1 MARRANRPGLDTKR
15 LHHLK
20 AVIEDDIKR
29 GLYYGG
35 VILVARHGVVGMHE
49 AIGYVD
55 PQTKKPVKKNSVF
68 SLFSTTKAV
77 TNVLIFRAIER
88 GEFAFTTKVSE
99 IIPEFS
105 GGQRQHITFFHLLTH
120 SSGLPSVFTPRAGM
134 YIDRLDEIIAA
145 ICENV
150 HSVAA
155 PGEVINYA
163 PMAAHALMGEA
174 VRRTDPKKRS
184 YRRLVEDEI
193 LKPLKM
199 KDTSIGVRK
208 DLKPRKIVPIFMD
221 RAPIDHLGHGN
232 LGPNGAF
239 EEENSEMPW
248 VGCVSTTGDLYRFAE
263 MLRRGGELDGARILS
278 PAILD
283 LANRNWTGDKPNE
296 LYRRLVEPRGWGVY
310 PAYLGL
316 GFQVRGEKMVHN
328 LFGTLTSPRTFGN
341 YGAGSSLFWIDP
353 ELQMTFV
360 CLTAGV
366 MNGVDN
372 IERFQRLSDVAVS
385 AAT

>member
-1 MARRANRPGLDTKR
+1 MAPHVKR
-15 LHHLK
+15 HHLDATRLRHLQ
-20 AVIEDDIKR
+20 AVIEDDIQR
-29 GLYYGG
+29 GRYYGG
-35 VILVARHGVVGMHE
+35 VILVARNGVVGIHE
-49 AIGYVD
+49 AMGYVE
-55 PQTKKPVKKNSVF
+55 PKQKQPVGKNDVF
-68 SLFSTTKAV
+68 SLFSTTKAI
-77 TNVLIFRAIER
+77 TNVLVFRAIER
-88 GEFAFTTKVSE
+88 GEFALTTRVSE

-105 GGQRQHITFFHLLTH
+105 GGQREQITFFHLLTH
-120 SSGLPSVFTPRAGM
+120 SSGLPSVFTPREGM
-134 YIDRLDEIIAA
+134 YIDRLDEIVAA

-150 HSVAA
+150 HSTAP

-163 PMAAHALMGEA
+163 PMAAHALMGES
-174 VRRTDPKKRS
+174 VRRTDPQKRS
-184 YRRLVEDEI
+184 YSQLAQDEI
-193 LKPLKM
+193 FKPLKM

-208 DLKPRKIVPIFMD
+208 DLKPRKIVPIFIHPFP
-221 RAPIDHLGHGN
+221 ATHPGHSN

-239 EEENSEMPW
+239 EEEHSEMPW
-248 VGCVSTTGDLYRFAE
+248 VGAVSTVADMYRFAE

-296 LYRRLVEPRGWGVY
+296 LYKRLVEPRGWGEY

-316 GFQVRGEKMVHN
+316 GFQVSGEKVIHN

-341 YGAGSSLFWIDP
+341 YGAGSSLFWVDP
-353 ELQMTFV
+353 VLQMTFV

-366 MNGVDN
+366 MDGVDN
-372 IERFQRLSDVAVS
+372 IERFQRLSDIAVS